1 MAAISN
7 FQIENTIKNIG
18 DNDLIH
24 NFVGVFLSNY
34 MNKFIDHASIISDKG
49 KYPFIIANTDRSE
62 KQGVHWWSILDIDP
76 KTDIFFFDSF
86 GLDGINYFIVQDDV
100 PVVEKILLGV
110 KKMTRTDNKNT
121 LCKVR
126 FNLGACKNLS

>member
-1 MAAISN
+1 MGAISN
-7 FQIENTIKNIG
+7 FQIENAIKNIG
-18 DNDLIH
+18 DNDLID

-76 KTDIFFFDSF
+76 KTDIFFFDF
-86 GLDGINYFIVQDDV
+86 LV
-100 PVVEKILLGV
+100 
-110 KKMTRTDNKNT
+110 
-121 LCKVR
+121 
-126 FNLGACKNLS
+126 